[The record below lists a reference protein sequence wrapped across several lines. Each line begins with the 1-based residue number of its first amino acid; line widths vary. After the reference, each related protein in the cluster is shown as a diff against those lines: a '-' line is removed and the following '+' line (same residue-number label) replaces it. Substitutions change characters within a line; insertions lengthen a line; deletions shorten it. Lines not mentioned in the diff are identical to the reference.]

1 MTDNDTTNRRGW
13 SQTTEGKENE
23 PAPGGLLSKG
33 TAQKRSKHQFQWED
47 LMTSWLETLYIK
59 RSAMKGGVRPP
70 EAEYSLAWARAGLWG
85 MGRPDT
91 TGPGEQKEQ
100 GKEWGLESS
109 DVIIQKSMSK
119 LNFQWDAFLIIK
131 TPLRIL
137 HFPLKKKKKTTK
149 LKIMNESCPPTYRLH
164 MYLLLFIDNI

>member
-1 MTDNDTTNRRGW
+1 MTDNDTTSRPGW
-13 SQTTEGKENE
+13 SQTMEGKENK

-33 TAQKRSKHQFQWED
+33 TQQKHSKHQFWWED
-47 LMTSWLETLYIK
+47 LMTSWLETLNIK

-70 EAEYSLAWARAGLWG
+70 EAAYSLAWVRAGLRG

-100 GKEWGLESS
+100 GKGWGLENS
-109 DVIIQKSMSK
+109 DVVIQKSMSK
-119 LNFQWDAFLIIK
+119 LNFQWDAFLTIK

-137 HFPLKKKKKTTK
+137 HFPLKKKKKK
-149 LKIMNESCPPTYRLH
+149 KKHN
-164 MYLLLFIDNI
+164 